1 MKFTATEH
9 ISSPIDRV
17 WDRLSDLEG
26 HEARLRPHVDDIER
40 RPPGP
45 AGQGTDWTARSRIL
59 GKERQVEVKVTEMQA
74 PHRLVARAEIESVD
88 ISVDIVLTESS
99 PHMTTMTVTT
109 EAVAK
114 GIAGK
119 LLLAAAGAAKDRL
132 SGRYL
137 KQVSGLAKRI
147 GKAPDST

>member
-17 WDRLSDLEG
+17 WDRLADLEG
-26 HEARLRPHVDDIER
+26 FEARVRPHVDTIER

-45 AGQGTDWTARSRIL
+45 PGRGTVWTARAKVM
-59 GKERQVEVKVTEMQA
+59 GKERIVEVTVTEVQ
-74 PHRLVARAEIESVD
+74 PTHRLSARAQIEGVEVA
-88 ISVDIVLTESS
+88 VDIVLTSAS
-99 PHMTTMTVTT
+99 AHMTTMTVTT
-109 EAVAK
+109 EAAAR
-114 GIAGK
+114 GFAGK
-119 LLLAAAGAAKDRL
+119 LLLAAAGVAKERL

-147 GKAPDST
+147 GKAPDVK